1 MKLSTL
7 VELEIYSMA
16 TIVMT
21 GLPVAKR
28 LTKYIQAPFCTKDVD
43 LNAIHLLQPKDIHV

>member
-7 VELEIYSMA
+7 IKLEIYSIA

-21 GLPVAKR
+21 SLPVATR
-28 LTKYIQAPFCTKDVD
+28 LKKIQALFCTKDVD